1 MRHLILAICNS
12 GNADDVMSTAKEAG
26 ARGGTII
33 HARGS
38 AQKDARTFLGITI
51 QPEKDVIMIIVDDNS
66 KAPIMQAI
74 SKNHGIG
81 TKSHTV
87 TISLPV
93 DDIVGLDLK

>member
-38 AQKDARTFLGITI
+38 CPKRCRTFFRNYYST
-51 QPEKDVIMIIVDDNS
+51 
-66 KAPIMQAI
+66 
-74 SKNHGIG
+74 
-81 TKSHTV
+81 
-87 TISLPV
+87 
-93 DDIVGLDLK
+93 

>member
-38 AQKDARTFLGITI
+38 AQKDAEHFLGITI

-93 DDIVGLDLK
+93 DDLSLIHI

>member
-12 GNADDVMSTAKEAG
+12 GNADEIMVTAKSAG

-38 AQKDARTFLGITI
+38 AEKDVEHFLGITI
-51 QPEKDVIMIIVDDNS
+51 QPEKDVIMIIVDEET

-74 SKNHGIG
+74 SKKHGVG
-81 TKSHTV
+81 TKSHAI

-93 DDIVGLDLK
+93 DDVVGISI

>member
-12 GNADDVMSTAKEAG
+12 GSADEVMATAKESG

-38 AQKDARTFLGITI
+38 AQKDAEHFLGITI
-51 QPEKDVIMIIVDDNS
+51 QPEKDIIIIIVDDAT
-66 KAPIMQAI
+66 KGPIMQNI
-74 SKNHGIG
+74 SKYHGIG

-93 DDIVGLDLK
+93 DDIVGLDL

>member
-12 GNADDVMSTAKEAG
+12 GNADEIMVTAKQAG

-38 AQKDARTFLGITI
+38 AQKDAEHFLGITI
-51 QPEKDVIMIIVDDNS
+51 QPEKDIIMIIVDDNT
-66 KAPIMQAI
+66 KTPIMQAI
-74 SKNHGIG
+74 SKFHGVG

-93 DDIVGLDLK
+93 DDVVGLDL

>member
-12 GNADDVMSTAKEAG
+12 GSCDEVMETAKLAG

-38 AQKDARTFLGITI
+38 AQKDSEHFLGITI
-51 QPEKDVIMIIVDDNS
+51 QPEKDIIMIIVDENT

-74 SKNHGIG
+74 NKKHGVG
-81 TKSHTV
+81 TKYHTV

-93 DDIVGLDLK
+93 DDVIGVNI

>member
-38 AQKDARTFLGITI
+38 AQK
-51 QPEKDVIMIIVDDNS
+51 
-66 KAPIMQAI
+66 MQNI
-74 SKNHGIG
+74 F
-81 TKSHTV
+81 
-87 TISLPV
+87 
-93 DDIVGLDLK
+93 

>member
-12 GNADDVMSTAKEAG
+12 GNADDVMNTAKLAG

-38 AQKDARTFLGITI
+38 AQKDSEHFLGITI
-51 QPEKDVIMIIVDDNS
+51 QPEKDVIMIIVDEETKN
-66 KAPIMQAI
+66 PIMQAI
-74 SKNHGIG
+74 SKNHGVG
-81 TKSHTV
+81 TKSHTI

-93 DDIVGLDLK
+93 DDVVGITV